1 MTEEDWQKPF
11 AKSVAFLL
19 GGDQIATPDE
29 RGERIAGDSLLVLMN
44 ASLERVTYV
53 LPDVDWGQE
62 WKVLVDTAGELE
74 EKREHVAARGSVPL
88 EGRSLVILS
97 RPAAP

>member
-11 AKSVAFLL
+11 ARSVAFLL

-29 RGERIAGDSLLVLMN
+29 HGERIQGDTLLVLMN
-44 ASLERVTYV
+44 ASEDRVTYV
-53 LPDVDWGQE
+53 LPDVDWGQD
-62 WKVLVDTAGELE
+62 WVVLVDTCGELE
-74 EKREHVAARGSVPL
+74 EKREHVTARGAIPV

-97 RPAAP
+97 RPAGL